1 LWWRRCNIKTRYH
14 VQRIAALGIATHP
27 SYEQRAYVSPSTLIQ
42 CLVNVDVLRFLFAVI
57 RSIGWNTDSLGC
69 TFGSTLNLPAVLGQA
84 DINLVP
90 KRSVPYFICFV
101 KIVYVKATH
110 VGSNFSSAM
119 VTPMLF
125 DVPNGVSMRAWVATI
140 VALSLKL
147 CLIKVVNK
155 TNETKKL

>member
-1 LWWRRCNIKTRYH
+1 M
-14 VQRIAALGIATHP
+14 QRIATLRVATHP
-27 SYEQRAYVSPSTLIQ
+27 SYEQRTHVSPSALVQ

-57 RSIGWNTDSLGC
+57 RSIGWNTNSFGC
-69 TFGSTLNLPAVLGQA
+69 TFSSALNLPTVLGQP

-125 DVPNGVSMRAWVATI
+125 DVPNGVPMRAWVATI

-155 TNETKKL
+155 TNETEKL